1 MKQMDVVN
9 TDLFCFNKEKIIS
22 LTTNYNMIMGTFE
35 YEQFNTSKLHLIFKL
50 NIVVFFQQQGMYN
63 MMGMPPVSQAG
74 YGNQQQM
81 QQMQYNQ
88 VSL

>member
-1 MKQMDVVN
+1 MWQLRVPLLLNKYKQ
-9 TDLFCFNKEKIIS
+9 FS
-22 LTTNYNMIMGTFE
+22 
-35 YEQFNTSKLHLIFKL
+35 TSRLHLIFKL
-50 NIVVFFQQQGMYN
+50 TIVGVFFQQQGMYN

-81 QQMQYNQ
+81 QQLQYQQ